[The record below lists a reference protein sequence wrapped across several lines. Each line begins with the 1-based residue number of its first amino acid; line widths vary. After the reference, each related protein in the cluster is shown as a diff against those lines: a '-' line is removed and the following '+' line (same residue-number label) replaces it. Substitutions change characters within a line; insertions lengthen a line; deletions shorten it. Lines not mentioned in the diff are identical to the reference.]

1 MLIDRVVERT
11 RKDIDFDSFEKEKG
25 KDELNESESESF
37 DEKVKLLEKI
47 EELGHMNREFG
58 DCVGV
63 LDRFRELGVKRLKP
77 NVNINVNVND
87 NDVDNENVNALIE
100 EGELMC
106 LRKVI
111 FEYADVFD
119 ALCWNI
125 DKQVRGWE
133 SFDADRA
140 IVRREDLGEEED
152 RRFLGII
159 QRTVQL
165 AHLDAMKECLKE
177 GDEEGAVSRICFLHI
192 GYGVEEAEYRYVYL
206 QS

>member
-1 MLIDRVVERT
+1 MLIDRVVT
-11 RKDIDFDSFEKEKG
+11 RARKAIDYDTFEKEKEN
-25 KDELNESESESF
+25 DELNESESF
-37 DEKVKLLEKI
+37 DEKVKLLDKS
-47 EELGHMNREFG
+47 EELGDVNREFG
-58 DCVGV
+58 DCVRV
-63 LDRFRELGVKRLKP
+63 LDRFMELGVKRLKP
-77 NVNINVNVND
+77 NVNINAKD
-87 NDVDNENVNALIE
+87 NDIDNENVNAFIE

-111 FEYADVFD
+111 LEYADVFD

-125 DKQVRGWE
+125 VKQVRGWE

-140 IVRREDLGEEED
+140 IVRREDLEEEED
-152 RRFLGII
+152 RRCLEFI

-177 GDEEGAVSRICFLHI
+177 GDEEGAVSRICFLHL

-206 QS
+206 QL